1 MQFYCI
7 IAKYFCHTNM
17 IIMASK
23 IQFVLVI
30 MLITFKCLSINVPKM
45 KISKRYHNCNEA
57 KGFGT
62 CPHDYKKDYNESIK
76 SLRNGQINK
85 ALTLINTCLKK
96 AEEQGVD
103 MNKLYYLKA
112 QILAAKNNY
121 KGALEEIG
129 KATAESNALYYYNKA
144 VYACKDSSY
153 SEAINDFKNHL
164 ENKNTLKSECY
175 LGIGYSYFK
184 LGKLDEAFLEY
195 EQSVLIKDNLSSRL
209 GMIQVLFAQD
219 LRINAVKL
227 LQETVK
233 KYPKNSELK
242 AYLANCL
249 LNEGNTK
256 KASKLAC
263 NFNRKKSYT
272 NLVCLG
278 NLNFKLQN
286 YKVSES
292 KYKIGASK
300 KPNISTPK
308 IGLLN
313 DYFAEN
319 KFKQFTILK
328 GQLKEID
335 SLNPILLELFGLSSY
350 KNGNYG
356 EALGYFRKAD
366 STKCGYRLSYDAL
379 LSSANVYL
387 KYNSIKEA
395 TILFERAI
403 SRSDKNAHAHA
414 GLGFCIASNTNF
426 IFNKTLYTK
435 ANEHFK
441 KALEKEP
448 NNPIFL
454 SYLGITE
461 YLMDNYKKSEMYLEK
476 AIAIQNNDPTI
487 YNSLAMTYSKL
498 NKFNEAKDA
507 MKKARSLD
515 PTNNKYYINSG
526 IIETEHIEHEI
537 SKDTTHSTIEELS
550 RINNYYDLAIK
561 YGADSNITRINRGY
575 AYFKANKSDSAILFY
590 NQVNHTDS
598 LLIAGRENN
607 KGVVNAIN
615 FSPNLASLDFN
626 RAKALDKEN
635 EYPFIE
641 YNQELLAED
650 GDKYLI
656 KRKNKYISLV
666 YYYLPMTE
674 YELKLH
680 NNLNVPENPLLAA
693 SPNELIDAGLFL
705 FNCNSHYYYKLVVI
719 KSKEIPKVSRN
730 PFAHCSSKT
739 ICKN

>member
-1 MQFYCI
+1 
-7 IAKYFCHTNM
+7 
-17 IIMASK
+17 
-23 IQFVLVI
+23 
-30 MLITFKCLSINVPKM
+30 M
-45 KISKRYHNCNEA
+45 KISKRYHNCSEA

-76 SLRNGQINK
+76 SLRTGQLNK

-112 QILAAKNNY
+112 QILAAKDNY

-144 VYACKDSSY
+144 VYACKDGSY

-184 LGKLDEAFLEY
+184 LGKLDEAFLAY

-219 LRINAVKL
+219 LRINAIEL
-227 LQETVK
+227 LHKTVK
-233 KYPKNSELK
+233 KFPKNSEIK

-256 KASKLAC
+256 KASKLVR
-263 NFNRKKSYT
+263 NFNKKQTYT

-278 NLNFKLQN
+278 NLNFKQQN
-286 YKVSES
+286 YKVSEG
-292 KYKIGASK
+292 KYKIGVSK
-300 KPNISTPK
+300 KPNISIPK

-350 KNGNYG
+350 ENGNYG
-356 EALGYFRKAD
+356 EAINYFRRAD
-366 STKCGYRLSYDAL
+366 STKGGYRLSYDAL
-379 LSSANVYL
+379 LSVANIFL
-387 KYNSIKEA
+387 KYHSTKEA

-403 SRSDKNAHAHA
+403 IRSDDNAYAHA
-414 GLGFCIASNTNF
+414 GLGFCIASNPNF
-426 IFNKTLYTK
+426 IFSKTLYTK

-498 NKFNEAKDA
+498 NKFNEAKEA
-507 MKKARSLD
+507 MKKARLLD
-515 PTNNKYYINSG
+515 PINNKYYINSG
-526 IIETEHIEHEI
+526 IIETEHIEYEI
-537 SKDTTHSTIEELS
+537 SIDTTHSTIEELN

-561 YGADSNITRINRGY
+561 YGADSNITRINRGTLILKQI
-575 AYFKANKSDSAILFY
+575 KAIVPF
-590 NQVNHTDS
+590 
-598 LLIAGRENN
+598 
-607 KGVVNAIN
+607 
-615 FSPNLASLDFN
+615 FSII
-626 RAKALDKEN
+626 R
-635 EYPFIE
+635 
-641 YNQELLAED
+641 
-650 GDKYLI
+650 
-656 KRKNKYISLV
+656 
-666 YYYLPMTE
+666 
-674 YELKLH
+674 
-680 NNLNVPENPLLAA
+680 
-693 SPNELIDAGLFL
+693 
-705 FNCNSHYYYKLVVI
+705 
-719 KSKEIPKVSRN
+719 
-730 PFAHCSSKT
+730 
-739 ICKN
+739 